1 MSPFSKLS
9 RPTLLNLATALETYR
24 LQPPFSTL
32 NFSQTVSPTYQTEI
46 VAELKRISE
55 EGMSVQHIAY
65 LLRAIAGERE
75 QTQSMRDRAELVWT
89 GTSETQMRDTRV
101 VVQDLFTR
109 ATRRILI
116 TSYAIDSARKAQE
129 LFDPLAKQMEIY
141 PELEVKLGLN
151 IPRRWGDT
159 TPTAELLNNFAGN
172 FRSFWHGQR
181 LPEIFY
187 DPRSLSQEFHQ
198 RGCLH
203 AKCVVVDEEQVFITS
218 ANFTEA
224 AHQRNI
230 EAGVLLTDS
239 ELARSLHSQ
248 FNLLVTSNHLRP
260 LFSKI

>member
-1 MSPFSKLS
+1 MMSLFSQLS
-9 RPTLLNLATALETYR
+9 RPTLLKLAIALETRR
-24 LQPPFSTL
+24 LQPPFSTF
-32 NFSQTVSPTYQTEI
+32 NFSQELPPAYGKQVI
-46 VAELKRISE
+46 AELGRLSK
-55 EGMSVQHIAY
+55 EGMSVQHLAY

-75 QTQSMRDRAELVWT
+75 QTQSMRDRTELVWT

-101 VVQDLFTR
+101 VVQDLFAR
-109 ATRRILI
+109 ATQRILI

-129 LFDPLAKQMEIY
+129 LFAPLIKQMEIY
-141 PELEVKLGLN
+141 PRLEVKLGLN

-159 TPTAELLNNFAGN
+159 APTAELLNKFAGN
-172 FRSFWHGQR
+172 FRSFWYGQR

-187 DPRSLSQEFHQ
+187 DPRSLSQEFYQ

-230 EAGVLLTDS
+230 EAGVLLTDP
-239 ELARSLHSQ
+239 ELARLLYSQ
-248 FNLLVTSNHLRP
+248 FKALVDTKYLLP
-260 LFSKI
+260 LKV

>member
-9 RPTLLNLATALETYR
+9 RPTLLNLAKALETYR

-32 NFSQTVSPTYQTEI
+32 NFSQPVPPTYQTDI
-46 VAELKRISE
+46 VAELRRLSE

-75 QTQSMRDRAELVWT
+75 KTQSMRDRAELVWT
-89 GTSETQMRDTRV
+89 GTSTSQMRQTSV
-101 VVQDLFTR
+101 VVQDLFAK
-109 ATRRILI
+109 ATQKVLI
-116 TSYAIDSARKAQE
+116 TSYAIDSPSKAGQ
-129 LFDPLAKQMEIY
+129 LFAPLAKQMETY
-141 PELEVKLGLN
+141 PDLEVKLGLN

-159 TPTAELLNNFAGN
+159 TPTAKLLNNFADN
-172 FRSFWHGQR
+172 FRSFWCGQR

-224 AHQRNI
+224 AHHRNI
-230 EAGVLLTDS
+230 EAGVLLTDP
-239 ELARSLHSQ
+239 ELAQSLYSQ
-248 FNLLVTSNHLRP
+248 FNLLVTFNHLRP
-260 LFSKI
+260 LFSKL